1 MLPDSPT
8 LTSLLAVA
16 TPGPWRT
23 AYHGTHEVEAPPNQ
37 RIADCGTVG
46 SAEVDARLIALAPA
60 LAAEV
65 IRLRANLSATDS
77 SASRI
82 FNRSKIMESQRDE
95 ARAEAAGLRAQLAA
109 LTNPS
114 PEAQLR
120 RYREARELV
129 ENPPKIAYEWTTF
142 YILGR
147 RMWVRFPVGAI
158 DPVAHVRPGPNE
170 DAEKATEDARLT
182 AAGWQLCGAID
193 APAVPVQVG
202 DTK

>member
-1 MLPDSPT
+1 MLPDSET
-8 LTSLLAVA
+8 LSKWLSLRTSR
-16 TPGPWRT
+16 PGPTSSGALLELR
-23 AYHGTHEVEAPPNQ
+23 Q
-37 RIADCGTVG
+37 IACPL
-46 SAEVDARLIALAPA
+46 AE
-60 LAAEV
+60 EV
-65 IRLRANLSATDS
+65 IR
-77 SASRI
+77 
-82 FNRSKIMESQRDE
+82 
-95 ARAEAAGLRAQLAA
+95 LRAQLAA
-109 LTNPS
+109 LTDPS

-158 DPVAHVRPGPNE
+158 DPVAHVRTGPNE

>member
-1 MLPDSPT
+1 MSDIPKYL
-8 LTSLLAVA
+8 LTGIRNATRAFEQDNPAALA
-16 TPGPWRT
+16 
-23 AYHGTHEVEAPPNQ
+23 
-37 RIADCGTVG
+37 TV
-46 SAEVDARLIALAPA
+46 SEHLQPLVDAAMRYANRK
-60 LAAEV
+60 AEQEV
-65 IRLRANLSATDS
+65 
-77 SASRI
+77 
-82 FNRSKIMESQRDE
+82 
-95 ARAEAAGLRAQLAA
+95 AGLRAQLAA
-109 LTNPS
+109 LTDPS

-158 DPVAHVRPGPNE
+158 EPVAHVRTGPNE